1 MEFGP
6 IIRAMRHNKIRFGM
20 IVLEVAMTLA
30 IAVNSVNM
38 IREERSKIVI
48 PSGFDD
54 ENLVWVRT
62 RPFSPEFREDRYLET
77 NIEADLRAIAA
88 LPGVVSV
95 SSTNFI
101 PWQGGGSST
110 ETRVAGSRSEPL
122 RTQMYYHQGD
132 LVKALGVNII
142 EGRNLTEQ
150 DQAPL
155 SPVGMKNG
163 VAADGTTPAAIT
175 GYPVLITKSY
185 ANLMF
190 KDGKA
195 VGRSLEESD
204 GSTAYNIVGVIDK
217 FYNPYGWPIHEYAI
231 IVPGRVGS
239 FARGTRYLV
248 RMQPG
253 AADSVM
259 PSLEKRVLQL
269 NNGRNIEMKTINEY
283 KDQYFSGGRM
293 IIKLMTAV
301 IVLLVIVTG
310 LGILGLASFSVA
322 ERTRQ
327 IGTRRA
333 LGATRFDIIRYF
345 LLENWILTTAGI
357 ILGVIAAYGL
367 NYLMLTYVE
376 GEKLGLPLMV
386 SGVILL
392 WGTGIVATLVPA
404 LRGSSISPAIA
415 TRSV

>member
-20 IVLEVAMTLA
+20 IVLEVAITLA
-30 IAVNSVNM
+30 IAVNSINM
-38 IREERSKIVI
+38 IRQERSKILI

-54 ENLVWVRT
+54 ENLVWIRT
-62 RPFSPEFREDRYLET
+62 RPYAPEFREDRYLELA
-77 NIEADLRAIAA
+77 IESDLRAIAA
-88 LPGVVSV
+88 IPGVRSV
-95 SSTNFI
+95 ASTNFI

-110 ETRVAGSRSEPL
+110 EARVAGSRSEPL
-122 RTQMYYHQGD
+122 RTQKYFHQGD
-132 LVKALGVNII
+132 LMKTLGVNVV
-142 EGRNLTEQ
+142 EGRNLTQE
-150 DQAPL
+150 DVAAI
-155 SPVGMKNG
+155 SPAGMQNG
-163 VAADGTTPAAIT
+163 VAADGTTPPSVT
-175 GYPVLITKSY
+175 SYPVLITKSY

-195 VGRSLEESD
+195 VGRRLEESD
-204 GSTAYNIVGVIDK
+204 GSTSYSIVGVVDK
-217 FYNPYGWPIHEYAI
+217 FYNPYPWPIHEYAI
-231 IVPGRVGS
+231 LVPGRPGS

-248 RMQPG
+248 RTQPG
-253 AADSVM
+253 AAASVL
-259 PSLEKRVLQL
+259 PELERRVLQV
-269 NNGRNIEMKTINEY
+269 NSGRNIEVKTINEY
-283 KDQYFSGGRM
+283 KDGYFSGGRM

-301 IVLLVIVTG
+301 IVLLVLVTG
-310 LGILGLASFSVA
+310 LGILGLASFSVT

-367 NYLMLTYVE
+367 NYLMMTYVA

-392 WGTGIVATLVPA
+392 WATGIVATLAPA
-404 LRGSSISPAIA
+404 LRGSSISPATA